1 MPLSKTEALKRY
13 LNIFKYSV
21 SFDELEPLFDPSLR
35 FRGPFFLS
43 DDAKSYIAELQR
55 DPPEGV
61 DYTLLSSFEN
71 DREAILVINSLKPP
85 EQTPMVLWG
94 KFSGDRI
101 KKLALIFDSS
111 ALH

>member
-13 LNIFKYSV
+13 LDIFKNGGP
-21 SFDELEPLFDPSLR
+21 FGELESLFDPSLR
-35 FRGPFFLS
+35 FRGPFFSS

-71 DREAILVINSLKPP
+71 DKEAILVVNFLKPP
-85 EQTPMVLWG
+85 KQTPMVVWG
-94 KFSGDRI
+94 KFAGDKI
-101 KKLALIFDSS
+101 KELTLIFDSS
-111 ALH
+111 ALR